1 MGAPSPRLPLNSA
14 PGVVDVRGRLS
25 ASPPPIHE
33 NETPPALDRG
43 SSLGRYVILGLV
55 GRGGMG
61 EVYAAYDPELDR
73 KVAIKLLRMGRTGDD
88 GRVRLLREAQAIA
101 KLSDPNVVV
110 VYDVGTLGEKI
121 FIAMEF
127 VEGHTLN
134 YWMLAGER
142 AWSEVLKIFS
152 EAGWGLVAAHEK
164 GLVHRD
170 FKPDNVMV
178 GFDGH
183 VRVMDFGLARNVKDD
198 KADKADKFE
207 RTQSGTGDV
216 RVPEGH
222 AGGTSP
228 ADGNSPVASARR
240 TPPAFDVVDIDSTMA
255 LSSPTPQ
262 PPRAGV
268 PLSLDLTLTGEMLG
282 TPAYMAPEQFR
293 GQATDAK
300 TDQFSFCVALYE
312 ALYGERPFHGSS
324 FGALSDAVMKGAVR
338 EPAPGRDVPA
348 GIRQAVLRG
357 LSVDPNDRW
366 PTMKALL
373 AELENDR
380 LVAGRDRFV
389 VGAAAKLADVW
400 EAPLLGH
407 PMDTPAKAETRRAF
421 LATGKAYAANAFE
434 TVSRRLDDYARAWSD
449 MYIDA
454 CEATHLRGEQSSEV
468 LDLKMAFLNER
479 LEDLRALCRVFRN
492 ATPDVVEN
500 AVTAAGALRGL
511 DRAMDVKLL
520 RAVVRPPDDARTQAA
535 VEEQR
540 TRLAEGR
547 VVGQVGRSL
556 DALALMTKIEGVA
569 RELGYGPLLAEVLL
583 EIGKQH
589 ADRLEGEEAA
599 RALEEALWTAEIN
612 RHDEVAAEAAV
623 CLVYMTGDT
632 LMRFE
637 AGEIWARHAEAVLR
651 RMGGHDR
658 LWGWLYNN
666 RSAMRQRQGRMLD
679 ALADARAAVAIKEKS
694 EGPESPDTGQSLTNI
709 ALYLAELDNLD
720 EAEQHA
726 RRAVQITEVGLGPA
740 HPRTAILLFNYGEVL
755 NRLKRYPAA
764 RVVAQRALEIL
775 EGNVATDGLILAY
788 PLMVLGLGYLND
800 DMPAQALPLLER
812 AVRIRDAGETEP
824 ALRGESHFALAR
836 ALRSTGAPGKRALA
850 LAQTALGE
858 FSRALRAPGARRE
871 IVRLQE
877 WLDELRVDD
886 ALASPLTGTQRQM
899 PR

>member
-1 MGAPSPRLPLNSA
+1 M
-14 PGVVDVRGRLS
+14 
-25 ASPPPIHE
+25 HE
-33 NETPPALDRG
+33 NETPPALERG
-43 SSLGRYVILGLV
+43 ATLGRYVILGLV

-73 KVAIKLLRMGRTGDD
+73 KVAIKLLRIGRTGDD

-110 VYDVGTLGEKI
+110 VYDVGTLGQQI

-142 AWSEVLKIFS
+142 AWSEVLKIFA
-152 EAGWGLVAAHEK
+152 EAGRGLVAAHDK

-198 KADKADKFE
+198 KADRSDKTVV
-207 RTQSGTGDV
+207 RTDGANGAA
-216 RVPEGH
+216 
-222 AGGTSP
+222 AGAEDAPRLDPRGP
-228 ADGNSPVASARR
+228 ASSSARR
-240 TPPAFDVVDIDSTMA
+240 TPMAFDSVDIDSTMA
-255 LSSPTPQ
+255 LASPA
-262 PPRAGV
+262 PPSPRTGV

-293 GQATDAK
+293 GHVTDAK

-324 FGALSDAVMKGAVR
+324 FNALSDAVLKGAVR
-338 EPAPGRDVPA
+338 EPPPGRDVPA
-348 GIRQAVLRG
+348 GIRLAVLRG

-373 AELENDR
+373 AELDNDR

-389 VGAAAKLADVW
+389 SGAAARLADVW
-400 EAPLLGH
+400 EAPLLG
-407 PMDTPAKAETRRAF
+407 PAVDTPAKAETRRAF

-434 TVSRRLDDYARAWSD
+434 TVSRLLNDYARAWSD
-449 MYIDA
+449 MYIAA

-479 LEDLRALCRVFRN
+479 LEDLRALCRVFRT

-500 AVTAAGALRGL
+500 AVTAASALRGL
-511 DRAMDVKLL
+511 DRALDVKLL
-520 RAVVRPPDDARTQAA
+520 RAVVRPPDDASTQAA

-547 VVGQVGRSL
+547 VLGQVGRSV
-556 DALALMTKIEGVA
+556 DALALMMKIEDAA
-569 RELGYGPLLAEVLL
+569 REIGYGPLVAEVLL

-589 ADRLEGEEAA
+589 ADRLEAEDAA
-599 RALEEALWTAEIN
+599 RALEEALWTAEIS

-679 ALADARAAVAIKEKS
+679 ALADARAAVAIKEKC
-694 EGPESPDTGQSLTNI
+694 EGPDSPDTGQSLTNI

-726 RRAVQITEVGLGPA
+726 LRAVQIAEAGLGPA
-740 HPRTAILLFNYGEVL
+740 HPRTAIVLFNYGEVL
-755 NRLKRYPAA
+755 NRLKRFPGA
-764 RVVAQRALEIL
+764 RAVSQRAREIL
-775 EGNVATDGLILAY
+775 EGNVASDGLILAY
-788 PLMVLGLGYLND
+788 PLMALGLGYLND
-800 DMPAQALPLLER
+800 GMPEQALPLFER

-836 ALRSTGAPGKRALA
+836 ALRATGSEAHRAVA

-858 FSRALRAPGARRE
+858 YSRALRAPGARRE
-871 IVRLQE
+871 IGRLQE
-877 WLDELRVDD
+877 WLDEVHVDD
-886 ALASPLTGTQRQM
+886 ALAPSLSGPQRKM

>member
-1 MGAPSPRLPLNSA
+1 MS
-14 PGVVDVRGRLS
+14 GRLS
-25 ASPPPIHE
+25 ASAPPIHE
-33 NETPPALDRG
+33 NETPPALERG
-43 SSLGRYVILGLV
+43 AALGRYVILGLV

-73 KVAIKLLRMGRTGDD
+73 KVAIKLLRIGRTGDD
-88 GRVRLLREAQAIA
+88 GRMRLLREAQAIA

-110 VYDVGTLGEKI
+110 VYDVGTLDQQI

-142 AWSEVLKIFS
+142 AWSEVLKIFAD
-152 EAGWGLVAAHEK
+152 AGRGLVAAHEK

-198 KADKADKFE
+198 KAEKSDKTYVAGQGQRAAEE
-207 RTQSGTGDV
+207 RGEARSAGGGTGSSSSD
-216 RVPEGH
+216 
-222 AGGTSP
+222 
-228 ADGNSPVASARR
+228 RR
-240 TPPAFDVVDIDSTMA
+240 TPLPFDVVDIDSTMA
-255 LSSPTPQ
+255 LASPAP
-262 PPRAGV
+262 PSPRAGV

-293 GQATDAK
+293 GRTTDAK

-324 FGALSDAVMKGAVR
+324 FGALSDAVLKGAVR
-338 EPAPGRDVPA
+338 EPPPAREVPA
-348 GIRQAVLRG
+348 GIRQALLRG

-380 LVAGRDRFV
+380 LVAGHDRFAT
-389 VGAAAKLADVW
+389 GAAAKLSDVW

-407 PMDTPAKAETRRAF
+407 PVDTPAKAETRRAF
-421 LATGKAYAANAFE
+421 LATGKAYAGNAFE
-434 TVSRRLDDYARAWSD
+434 TVSRLLDDYARAWSD
-449 MYIDA
+449 TYIAA

-540 TRLAEGR
+540 TRLAQGR
-547 VVGQVGRSL
+547 VLGQVGRSV
-556 DALALMTKIEGVA
+556 DALALLTKIEGAA
-569 RELGYGPLLAEVLL
+569 REIGYGPLLAEVLL

-589 ADRLEGEEAA
+589 ADRLEAEDAA
-599 RALEEALWTAEIN
+599 RALEEAVWTAEIN

-623 CLVYMTGDT
+623 CLVYMAGDT

-658 LWGWLYNN
+658 LWGWLFNN

-694 EGPESPDTGQSLTNI
+694 EGPDSPDTGQSLTNI
-709 ALYLAELDNLD
+709 ALYLAELDNLE

-726 RRAVQITEVGLGPA
+726 RRAVQITEAGLGPS
-740 HPRTAILLFNYGEVL
+740 HPRTAIVLFNYGEVL
-755 NRLKRYPAA
+755 NRLKRFPAA

-775 EGNVATDGLILAY
+775 EGNVASDGIILAY
-788 PLMVLGLGYLND
+788 PLMALGLGYLND
-800 DMPAQALPLLER
+800 EMPEQALPLLER
-812 AVRIRDAGETEP
+812 AVRIRDSGETEP
-824 ALRGESHFALAR
+824 ALRGESHFALAQ
-836 ALRSTGAPGKRALA
+836 ALRCTGRDRNRAVA

-858 FSRALRAPGARRE
+858 YSRALRAPGARRE
-871 IVRLQE
+871 IGRLQE
-877 WLDELRVDD
+877 WLDEVRVDD
-886 ALASPLTGTQRQM
+886 ALAPSLSGGQRQM

>member
-1 MGAPSPRLPLNSA
+1 M
-14 PGVVDVRGRLS
+14 
-25 ASPPPIHE
+25 HE
-33 NETPPALDRG
+33 NETPPALERG

-73 KVAIKLLRMGRTGDD
+73 KVAIKLLRVGRTGDD

-142 AWSEVLKIFS
+142 AWAEVLKIFA
-152 EAGWGLVAAHEK
+152 EAGRGLVAAHDK

-198 KADKADKFE
+198 KDKSD
-207 RTQSGTGDV
+207 RTYV
-216 RVPEGH
+216 RAEV
-222 AGGTSP
+222 AP
-228 ADGNSPVASARR
+228 ADEGAPARPDPRR
-240 TPPAFDVVDIDSTMA
+240 TPLAYDVVDIDSTMA
-255 LSSPTPQ
+255 LTSPA
-262 PPRAGV
+262 PRAGV

-293 GQATDAK
+293 GRVTDAK

-324 FGALSDAVMKGAVR
+324 FGALSDAVLKGAVR
-338 EPAPGRDVPA
+338 EPPPGRDVPA
-348 GIRQAVLRG
+348 GIRTAVLRG

-373 AELENDR
+373 AELDNDR

-389 VGAAAKLADVW
+389 AGASAKLADIW
-400 EAPLLGH
+400 EAPLLGVSSE
-407 PMDTPAKAETRRAF
+407 TLVKTETRRAF

-434 TVSRRLDDYARAWSD
+434 TVSRLLDDYARAWSD
-449 MYIDA
+449 TYIAA

-468 LDLKMAFLNER
+468 LDLKMAFLDER
-479 LEDLRALCRVFRN
+479 LEDLRALCRVFRS

-511 DRAMDVKLL
+511 DRALDVKLL
-520 RAVVRPPDDARTQAA
+520 RAVVRPPDDARTQTA

-540 TRLAEGR
+540 TLLAEGR
-547 VVGQVGRSL
+547 VLGQVGRSV
-556 DALALMTKIEGVA
+556 DALALMMKVEEAA

-589 ADRLEGEEAA
+589 ADRLEAEEAA

-666 RSAMRQRQGRMLD
+666 RSAMRRRQGRMLD

-694 EGPESPDTGQSLTNI
+694 EGPDSPDTGQSLTNV

-726 RRAVQITEVGLGPA
+726 RRAVQIAEGGLGPA

-755 NRLKRYPAA
+755 NRLKRFPAA

-775 EGNVATDGLILAY
+775 EGNVASDGLILAY
-788 PLMVLGLGYLND
+788 PLMALGLGYLD
-800 DMPAQALPLLER
+800 DEMPERALSLFER

-824 ALRGESHFALAR
+824 ALRGEAHFALAR
-836 ALRSTGAPGKRALA
+836 ALQATGTDAKRAVA

-858 FSRALRAPGARRE
+858 YSRALRAPGVRRE
-871 IVRLQE
+871 ILRLQE
-877 WLDELRVDD
+877 WLEQARVDD
-886 ALASPLTGTQRQM
+886 ALAHPLPGAQRQM

>member
-1 MGAPSPRLPLNSA
+1 LTASSSPIQES
-14 PGVVDVRGRLS
+14 D
-25 ASPPPIHE
+25 
-33 NETPPALDRG
+33 TPPALERG

-88 GRVRLLREAQAIA
+88 GRMRLLREAQAIA

-110 VYDVGTLGEKI
+110 VYDVGTLGEQI

-142 AWSEVLKIFS
+142 AWSEVLKIFA
-152 EAGWGLVAAHEK
+152 EAGRGLVAAHEK

-183 VRVMDFGLARNVKDD
+183 VRVMDFGLARSVKDD
-198 KADKADKFE
+198 KGDKGDKADQPDTPDRFE
-207 RTQSGTGDV
+207 KTLVGMEISRA
-216 RVPEGH
+216 PEGRPEATPP
-222 AGGTSP
+222 AGGP
-228 ADGNSPVASARR
+228 APASGRR
-240 TPPAFDVVDIDSTMA
+240 TPPVFDVVDMDSTMA
-255 LSSPTPQ
+255 LSSPAPQ
-262 PPRAGV
+262 TPRAGV

-293 GQATDAK
+293 GRATDAK

-324 FGALSDAVMKGAVR
+324 FGALSDAVLKGAVR
-338 EPAPGRDVPA
+338 EPPPGRDVPA

-357 LSVDPNDRW
+357 LSPDPNDRW

-389 VGAAAKLADVW
+389 SGAAAKLADVW
-400 EAPLLGH
+400 EAPALGH
-407 PMDTPAKAETRRAF
+407 PLDTAAKAETRRAF
-421 LATGKAYAANAFE
+421 LGTGKAYAANAFE
-434 TVSRRLDDYARAWSD
+434 TVSRLLNDYARAWSD
-449 MYIDA
+449 TYIEA

-520 RAVVRPPDDARTQAA
+520 RAVVRPPEDARTQAA

-547 VVGQVGRSL
+547 VLGQVGRSL
-556 DALALMTKIEGVA
+556 DALGLMTKVETVA
-569 RELGYGPLLAEVLL
+569 RELAYGPLLAEVLL

-694 EGPESPDTGQSLTNI
+694 EGPDSPDTGQSLTNI

-726 RRAVQITEVGLGPA
+726 RRAVQIAEVGLGPA

-755 NRLKRYPAA
+755 NRLKRYAAA

-775 EGNVATDGLILAY
+775 EGNVASDGLILAY

-800 DMPAQALPLLER
+800 DMPDKALPLLER

-824 ALRGESHFALAR
+824 ALRGESHFALAC
-836 ALRSTGAPGKRALA
+836 ALRSTGAPGKRAVA

-871 IVRLQE
+871 IVRLQQ
-877 WLDELRVDD
+877 WLDEVRVDD
-886 ALASPLTGTQRQM
+886 ALAPPLSAGQRQM

>member
-1 MGAPSPRLPLNSA
+1 
-14 PGVVDVRGRLS
+14 LS
-25 ASPPPIHE
+25 ASSTIHDA
-33 NETPPALDRG
+33 ETPPALDRG
-43 SSLGRYVILGLV
+43 SSLGRYVVLGLV
-55 GRGGMG
+55 GRGAMG

-110 VYDVGTLGEKI
+110 VYDVGTLGEQI

-142 AWSEVLKIFS
+142 VWSEVLKIFAD
-152 EAGWGLVAAHEK
+152 AGRGLVAAHEK

-183 VRVMDFGLARNVKDD
+183 VRVMDFGLARNVKDEKAEKSD
-198 KADKADKFE
+198 K
-207 RTQSGTGDV
+207 V
-216 RVPEGH
+216 RAATEG
-222 AGGTSP
+222 P
-228 ADGNSPVASARR
+228 ADSKMDPGAPDDLSASRSMGRR
-240 TPPAFDVVDIDSTMA
+240 TPPSFDTVDIDSTMA
-255 LSSPTPQ
+255 LASPAPAT
-262 PPRAGV
+262 PRAGV

-293 GQATDAK
+293 GHATDAK

-312 ALYGERPFHGSS
+312 ALYGERPFYGSS
-324 FGALSDAVMKGAVR
+324 FGALSDAVLKGAVR
-338 EPAPGRDVPA
+338 EPPPDREVPV
-348 GIRQAVLRG
+348 GIREALLRG

-389 VGAAAKLADVW
+389 AGAAAKLADVW
-400 EAPLLGH
+400 EVPARGQVGETL
-407 PMDTPAKAETRRAF
+407 AKAQTRRAF
-421 LATGKAYAANAFE
+421 LSSGKSYAANTFE
-434 TVSRRLDDYARAWSD
+434 TVTRMLDEYARAWSD

-454 CEATHLRGEQSSEV
+454 CEATHLRGEQSSEI

-479 LEDLRALCRVFRN
+479 LEELRVLCRVFRN

-511 DRAMDVKLL
+511 DRGLDVKLL
-520 RAVVRPPDDARTQAA
+520 RAVVKPPDDARTQSA
-535 VEEQR
+535 VEVQR
-540 TRLAEGR
+540 ARLAEGR
-547 VVGQVGRSL
+547 VLGQVGHL
-556 DALALMTKIEGVA
+556 ADALSLLTSVESTA
-569 RELGYGPLLAEVLL
+569 REIGYGPLLAEVML
-583 EIGKQH
+583 EVGKQH
-589 ADRLEGEEAA
+589 ADRLEGEAA
-599 RALEEALWTAEIN
+599 VRALEESLWAAEIN

-623 CLVYMTGDT
+623 CLVYMSGDT

-658 LWGWLYNN
+658 LWGWLFNN
-666 RSAMRQRQGRMLD
+666 RSAMRQRQGRMND

-694 EGPESPDTGQSLTNI
+694 AGPDSPDTGQSLNNV
-709 ALYLAELDNLD
+709 ALYLAELDQLS
-720 EAEQHA
+720 EAENYA
-726 RRAVQITEVGLGPA
+726 RRAVEITEAGLGPA
-740 HPRTAILLFNYGEVL
+740 HPRTAIVLSNYGEVL
-755 NRLKRYPAA
+755 NRLKRFPTA
-764 RVVAQRALEIL
+764 REVSRRALEIL
-775 EGNVATDGLILAY
+775 EGNVAPDGLILAY
-788 PLMVLGLGYLND
+788 PLTVLGVGHLD
-800 DMPAQALPLLER
+800 DGMPEQALPMLER
-812 AVRIRDAGETEP
+812 AVRIREASESEP
-824 ALRGESHFALAR
+824 ALRGEVHFALAR
-836 ALRSTGAPGKRALA
+836 ALRATNGDTLRAAA

-858 FSRALRAPGARRE
+858 FSRALHVPGARRE
-871 IVRLQE
+871 IGRLQE
-877 WLDELRVDD
+877 WLDGIRVDEALVPGVGRRATID
-886 ALASPLTGTQRQM
+886 ALLATGVARAK
-899 PR
+899 R

>member
-1 MGAPSPRLPLNSA
+1 LT
-14 PGVVDVRGRLS
+14 
-25 ASPPPIHE
+25 ASSPPIHE
-33 NETPPALDRG
+33 NETPPALERG

-88 GRVRLLREAQAIA
+88 GRVRQLREAQAIA

-110 VYDVGTLGEKI
+110 VYDVGTLGEQI

-142 AWSEVLKIFS
+142 AWPEVLKIFA
-152 EAGWGLVAAHEK
+152 EAGRGLVAAHEK

-198 KADKADKFE
+198 KADKSDK
-207 RTQSGTGDV
+207 THVGTDDPGTV
-216 RVPEGH
+216 QGRSEPGAAA
-222 AGGTSP
+222 AGTPPTS
-228 ADGNSPVASARR
+228 RR
-240 TPPAFDVVDIDSTMA
+240 TPPALDDVDIDSTMA
-255 LSSPTPQ
+255 LSSPAPA
-262 PPRAGV
+262 PRAGV

-293 GQATDAK
+293 GRATDAK

-324 FGALSDAVMKGAVR
+324 FGALSDAVLKGAVR
-338 EPAPGRDVPA
+338 EPPPGRDVPA

-389 VGAAAKLADVW
+389 SGAEAKLADVW

-434 TVSRRLDDYARAWSD
+434 TVSRLLNDYARAWSG

-479 LEDLRALCRVFRN
+479 LEDLRALCRVFRA

-520 RAVVRPPDDARTQAA
+520 RAVVKPPEDARTQAA

-540 TRLAEGR
+540 TWLAEGR
-547 VVGQVGRSL
+547 VVGQVGRSV
-556 DALALMTKIEGVA
+556 DALALMTKIEAVA

-589 ADRLEGEEAA
+589 ADRLESEESA
-599 RALEEALWTAEIN
+599 RALEEALWAAEIS

-623 CLVYMTGDT
+623 CLVYTTGDS

-679 ALADARAAVAIKEKS
+679 ALADARAAVVIKEKS
-694 EGPESPDTGQSLTNI
+694 EGPQSPDTGQSLTNV
-709 ALYLAELDNLD
+709 ALYLAELDNLE
-720 EAEQHA
+720 EAEQYA
-726 RRAVQITEVGLGPA
+726 LRAVQITEVGLGPS

-755 NRLKRYPAA
+755 NRLKRYQAA

-775 EGNVATDGLILAY
+775 EGNVPSDGLILAY
-788 PLMVLGLGYLND
+788 PLMALGLGYLND
-800 DMPAQALPLLER
+800 DMPAQALPLFER

-836 ALRSTGAPGKRALA
+836 ALRATGASGNRAAA

-877 WLDELRVDD
+877 WLDEMRVDD
-886 ALASPLTGTQRQM
+886 ALAPPLSGTQRQM

>member
-1 MGAPSPRLPLNSA
+1 LTASA
-14 PGVVDVRGRLS
+14 PIV
-25 ASPPPIHE
+25 HE
-33 NETPPALDRG
+33 NEPPPALERG

-110 VYDVGTLGEKI
+110 VYDVGTLGEQI

-142 AWSEVLKIFS
+142 AWSEVLKIFA
-152 EAGWGLVAAHEK
+152 EAGRGLVAAHEK

-198 KADKADKFE
+198 KADKAEKADKGDRAERFE
-207 RTQSGTGDV
+207 KTLVGMEDL
-216 RVPEGH
+216 
-222 AGGTSP
+222 GTSLSRSGAIPP
-228 ADGNSPVASARR
+228 AAAGNGRR
-240 TPPAFDVVDIDSTMA
+240 TPPVVDVVDMDSTMA
-255 LSSPTPQ
+255 LSSPAPQ
-262 PPRAGV
+262 TPRAGV

-282 TPAYMAPEQFR
+282 TPAYMAPEQFQGR
-293 GQATDAK
+293 ATDAK

-338 EPAPGRDVPA
+338 EPPPDRDVPA

-357 LSVDPNDRW
+357 LSADPNDRW

-389 VGAAAKLADVW
+389 IGAAAKLSDVW
-400 EAPLLGH
+400 EAPSLGH
-407 PMDTPAKAETRRAF
+407 PVDTAAKAETRRAF

-434 TVSRRLDDYARAWSD
+434 TVSRLLNDYARTWSD
-449 MYIDA
+449 MYIEA

-500 AVTAAGALRGL
+500 AVTAASALRGL

-556 DALALMTKIEGVA
+556 DALALMTKIETVA

-694 EGPESPDTGQSLTNI
+694 EGPDSPDTGQSLTNI
-709 ALYLAELDNLD
+709 ALYLAELDHLD

-755 NRLKRYPAA
+755 NRLKRYQAA

-775 EGNVATDGLILAY
+775 EGNVASDGLILAY
-788 PLMVLGLGYLND
+788 PLMALGLGYLND
-800 DMPAQALPLLER
+800 DMAAEALPLLER

-836 ALRSTGAPGKRALA
+836 ALRATGAPGKRAVA

-877 WLDELRVDD
+877 WLDEVRVDD
-886 ALASPLTGTQRQM
+886 ALAPPLSGPQRQM